1 MIWLNGAFQEEGAGV
16 DVADRGFLLGDGAFE
31 TLYVE
36 NRRPAFLAEH
46 LARLHRGLAVLR
58 IPAPAALSDLREI
71 IARLARDNTLAEA
84 RAAARITVTRGPG
97 GRGLGFPPT
106 DETAPTMLVTL
117 GPAPAPAEAPL
128 RLFLSERRRYSGAA
142 AAGFKSIGGYVDN
155 MLAFNEARQAG
166 ADDALLLNE
175 KGRLASTARANLF
188 LIDETGAVITP
199 PEGEGAMPGV
209 VRGAL
214 IAGAGEHGV
223 SIAETPIAPGDLT
236 RARAFVTNSLLGLAP
251 AELVSGAGLSAP
263 TGIDVFTRLQT
274 WYRERLQVAGCKV
287 VLPPATCHLQPKEIP

>member
-1 MIWLNGAFQEEGAGV
+1 MIWLNGEFRDGGAAI

-31 TLYVE
+31 TLYVAYG
-36 NRRPAFLAEH
+36 RPAFLGEH

-58 IPAPAALSDLREI
+58 IPAPAALSDLKEI

-84 RAAARITVTRGPG
+84 RAAARITVTRGPS
-97 GRGLGFPPT
+97 GRGLGFPSAE
-106 DETAPTMLVTL
+106 ETAPTMLVTL

-142 AAGFKSIGGYVDN
+142 SAGFKSIGGYTEN
-155 MLAFNEARQAG
+155 MLAFNQAREAG
-166 ADDALLLNE
+166 ADDALMLNE

-188 LIDETGAVITP
+188 LVDETGAVITP

-223 SIAETPIAPGDLT
+223 SIAETPIVPDDLT
-236 RARAFVTNSLLGLAP
+236 RAQLFVTNSLIGLAS
-251 AELVSGAGLSAP
+251 AMLVSGAGSSAQ
-263 TGIDVFTRLQT
+263 TGRDVLERLQT

-287 VLPPATCHLQPKEIP
+287 VLQPATCRLQPKEIP